1 MSAHDTNPLGPKAT
15 QSKVGNIYK
24 VSGRDHKQRC
34 LEQAPAEVLML
45 WQLAATTKRIVAWID
60 RPGIIA
66 VLLQLRPRKNNTW
79 LSTFSL

>member
-24 VSGRDHKQRC
+24 VSVRDHKQRC

-45 WQLAATTKRIVAWID
+45 RQLEAATCR
-60 RPGIIA
+60 
-66 VLLQLRPRKNNTW
+66 
-79 LSTFSL
+79 LSHESGKSEIKSKE